1 MPIRQLTYPLRF
13 SPRGLVDALD
23 STDLFMG
30 ACINLQNLVF
40 DQMNPEIMVS
50 RPGLGSAVTTFSS
63 FSSPAVISVFTVIG
77 QFAYG
82 MMASAL
88 NPGTDQPFAYD
99 IVNNSFTAITGIT
112 AGNSP
117 VTPSS
122 SGSWE
127 PPTMAVVGA
136 LLYVTH
142 PGFSGANRFGV
153 IDITSTSAP
162 TWTATDTTTNLLTG
176 RPRAVANFNNRA
188 YFAIG
193 ARLEYTDVLSLVRTS
208 ASQALTMGGPDNVTG
223 LSGLPI
229 QTTSSGIVQALI
241 AFKDFE
247 VWQVTGDPV
256 NSSLAQNYLS
266 LSIGCSSQRSIASS
280 PLGIYFASRTGPFI
294 VDPLGLVRPVTNSA
308 RDEHPDIQAPFQ
320 NMSEPT
326 RVAGAYLNSIYRVSM
341 ETTIR
346 GTTFYGDYWFDERKR
361 RWHGPHTFRYDCAG
375 RYANYFLLC
384 SNTYPARLMRSD
396 SIPRVGSVYSDLS
409 SALTVSLYSS
419 TFPKTGHMTMKQ
431 VVESTQELSSAGA
444 ATAYAITA
452 VNDGEDT
459 LDSVSITAQA
469 SGVAWGAFVWGDG
482 TVYTS
487 ATNRPRVY
495 TVPWTKPLVFKKMAL
510 QITAPSNAALSIGSH
525 YARFQDLGFTN
536 ISP

>member
-1 MPIRQLTYPLRF
+1 MPIRQLTYPMRF

-30 ACINLQNLVF
+30 ACINLRNLIF

-50 RPGLGSAVTTFSS
+50 RPGLGSAVTTFTG
-63 FSSPAVISVFTVIG
+63 FSTPAVISVFTVIG
-77 QFAYG
+77 QRAYG

-88 NPGTDQPFAYD
+88 NPGTDQPFSYD
-99 IVNNSFTAITGIT
+99 IVNNSFDTITGIT
-112 AGNSP
+112 AANSP
-117 VTPSS
+117 TTPSS

-127 PPTMAVVGA
+127 PPTMAVVGS
-136 LLYVTH
+136 LIHVTH
-142 PGFSGANRFGV
+142 PGFSGSNRFGT
-153 IDITSTSAP
+153 IDITTIASPS
-162 TWTATDTTTNLLTG
+162 WTAGDTTTNLLTG

-193 ARLEYTDVLSLVRTS
+193 ARLEYTDALSIVRTAS
-208 ASQALTMGGPDNVTG
+208 SQALTMGGPDSLTG

-247 VWQVTGDPV
+247 VWQVTGDPTTS
-256 NSSLAQNYLS
+256 NLLQNYLS
-266 LSIGCSSQRSIASS
+266 LSIGCSSPRSIASG
-280 PLGIYFASRTGPFI
+280 PLGVYFASRYGPYI
-294 VDPLGLVRPVTNSA
+294 VDPLGLVKPVTYSNREES
-308 RDEHPDIQAPFQ
+308 PDIQAPFQ
-320 NMSEPT
+320 NMVEPT
-326 RVAGAYLNSIYRVSM
+326 RVAGAYLNTIYRVCM

-346 GTTFYGDYWFDERKR
+346 GETFFGDYWFDERKR

-396 SIPRVGSVYSDLS
+396 SIPRSGNVYSDLS

-459 LDSVSITAQA
+459 LDSVSVTAQS
-469 SGVAWGAFVWGDG
+469 SGVAWGSFVWGDG

-495 TVPWTKPLVFKKMAL
+495 TVPWTRPLVFKKMAL
-510 QITAPSNAALSIGSH
+510 QITAPSNAALSIGTFN
-525 YARFQDLGFTN
+525 ARFQDLGYTN
-536 ISP
+536 IAP

>member
-1 MPIRQLTYPLRF
+1 
-13 SPRGLVDALD
+13 
-23 STDLFMG
+23 
-30 ACINLQNLVF
+30 
-40 DQMNPEIMVS
+40 MVS
-50 RPGLGSAVTTFSS
+50 RPGLGSAVTTFTG
-63 FSSPAVISVFTVIG
+63 FSTPAVISVFTVIG

-82 MMASAL
+82 MIASEL

-99 IVNNSFTAITGIT
+99 IVNNSFTSISGIT

-117 VTPSS
+117 ASPAT

-127 PPTMAVVGA
+127 PPTMAVVGS
-136 LLYVTH
+136 LIYVTH
-142 PGFSGANRFGV
+142 PGFSGSNRFGV
-153 IDITSTSAP
+153 IDISTVASP
-162 TWTATDTTTNLLTG
+162 TWTATDTTTNGLSG

-193 ARLEYTDVLSLVRTS
+193 ARLEFTDVLSIVRT
-208 ASQALTMGGPDNVTG
+208 ASTQALTMGGPDNLTG

-247 VWQVTGDPV
+247 VWQVTGDSATS
-256 NSSLAQNYLS
+256 NLAQNYLS
-266 LSIGCSSQRSIASS
+266 LSIGCSSPRSIASG
-280 PLGIYFASRTGPFI
+280 PMGVYFASRTGPFI

-308 RDEHPDIQAPFQ
+308 RDEMPDIQAPFQ

-326 RVAGAYLNSIYRVSM
+326 RANGAYLNGIYRVSM

-346 GTTFYGDYWFDERKR
+346 GTTFFGDYWFDERKR
-361 RWHGPHTFRYDCAG
+361 RWTGPHSFRYDCAA
-375 RYANYFLLC
+375 RYANFFLLC
-384 SNTYPARLMRSD
+384 SNTYPARLMHSD
-396 SIPRVGSVYSDLS
+396 PIPRVGSVYSDLS
-409 SALTVSLYSS
+409 SALTVSMFSA
-419 TFPKTGHMTMKQ
+419 TFPKTSHMQMKQ

-459 LDSVSITAQA
+459 LDSVSVTAES
-469 SGVAWGAFVWGDG
+469 SGVAWGSFVWGDG

-487 ATNRPRVY
+487 STNRPRVY
-495 TVPWTKPLVFKKMAL
+495 TVPWSKPLVFKKMAL
-510 QITAPSNAALSIGSH
+510 QITAPSNAALSIGTH
-525 YARFQDLGFTN
+525 YARYQNVGYTN
-536 ISP
+536 VAP